1 MLAIFFTVRR
11 GPNGRNEVAEAG
23 PPDSVV
29 IVVGE
34 VGMTTWGLGVELCHF
49 VGANRRGPASRFP
62 GACCPAV
69 MTFVAV
75 SWLALADGEAGE
87 RVDDL
92 AYAENV

>member
-1 MLAIFFTVRR
+1 
-11 GPNGRNEVAEAG
+11 
-23 PPDSVV
+23 
-29 IVVGE
+29 
-34 VGMTTWGLGVELCHF
+34 
-49 VGANRRGPASRFP
+49 
-62 GACCPAV
+62 